1 MCDTVP
7 LVPIAAIPIERLF
20 GSVVSPT
27 FIWLFVLDAPTVK
40 LLPPSNTKPLELAPT
55 FIFTSFTFTGTWLSL
70 KNAPTNFSFVPDIF
84 PKMKSLVV
92 SALLATIPFASS
104 SIKFISPLFSSPVS
118 VSAPS
123 LVV

>member
-7 LVPIAAIPIERLF
+7 LVFIAAIPIERLL
-20 GSVVSPT
+20 GSIVSPT
-27 FIWLFVLDAPTVK
+27 FTSLFAPLALTVK

-55 FIFTSFTFTGTWLSL
+55 SIFTSFTFTDAKLSL

-84 PKMKSLVV
+84 PKTKSLVV
-92 SALLATIPFASS
+92 SALFATIPFASS
-104 SIKFISPLFSSPVS
+104 SIRFISPLFSRPVS